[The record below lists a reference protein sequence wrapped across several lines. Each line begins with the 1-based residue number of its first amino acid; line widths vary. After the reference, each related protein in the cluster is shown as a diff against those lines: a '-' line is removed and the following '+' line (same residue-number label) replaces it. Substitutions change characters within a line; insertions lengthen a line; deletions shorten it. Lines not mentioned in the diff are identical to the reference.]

1 MNTEQIVLA
10 KRPEGVPSDKVFK
23 YESVEIDV
31 PKKDEIQVEALY
43 ISVDPYMR
51 GRMDD
56 SDSYIKPFQIDEP
69 LSGHVVGKVIKSEAD
84 GFEKGDIVTG
94 QFPWQK
100 LSNVP
105 AKHAFKV
112 SNTDVPLHLYLS
124 VLGMPG
130 QTAYHGLLK
139 IGQPQEGETVVV
151 SAASGAVGS
160 VVGQIAKLKGAYV
173 VGIAGGSEKTTY
185 LTETLGFDKGVDYK
199 SDDFAEQ
206 FAKAV
211 PNGVDVYY
219 ENVGG
224 SIADEVMKHLNQF
237 ARIPVCGAISGYN
250 DATIEHGPR
259 IQPTLIKSQ
268 ALMKGFIVANYAD
281 DFANASKELAQWV
294 QEDKIKTKTSVMNGF
309 ENIPEAFR
317 NLFTGDN
324 FGKQVVQVSD
334 NI

>member
-10 KRPEGVPSDKVFK
+10 KRPEGLPSDEVFRFETVK
-23 YESVEIDV
+23 INT
-31 PKKDEIQVEALY
+31 PHIDEIQVEALF

-56 SDSYIKPFQIDEP
+56 SESYIKPYQIDAP
-69 LSGHVVGKVIKSEAD
+69 LSGHVVGKVIESKAKD
-84 GFEKGDIVTG
+84 IEKGDIVTG
-94 QFPWQK
+94 HLPWQK
-100 LSNVP
+100 ISNVE
-105 AKHAFKV
+105 AKHVNKI
-112 SNTDVPLHLYLS
+112 SYTDVPLHLYLS

-173 VGIAGGSEKTTY
+173 VGIAGGPEKAKY
-185 LTETLGFDKGVDYK
+185 LTDELNFDVSIDYK
-199 SDDFAEQ
+199 VDDFSEQ
-206 FAKAV
+206 LASAL

-224 SIADEVMKHLNQF
+224 AIGDEVMKHLNQF

-281 DFANASKELAQWV
+281 DFANASKQLAQWV

-309 ENIPEAFR
+309 ENLPKAFR

>member
-10 KRPEGVPSDKVFK
+10 KRPEGIPSDEVFK
-23 YESVEIDV
+23 YETVEIDV

-69 LSGHVVGKVIKSEAD
+69 LSGHVVGKVIESEAD

-105 AKHAFKV
+105 AKHVIKV

-139 IGQPQEGETVVV
+139 IGQPKEGETVVV

-173 VGIAGGSEKTTY
+173 VGIAGGPEKTTY
-185 LTETLGFDKGVDYK
+185 LTETLGFDVSVDYK
-199 SDDFAEQ
+199 SDDFSEQ

-259 IQPTLIKSQ
+259 IQPILIKSQ

-281 DFANASKELAQWV
+281 DFANASKQLAQWV

-309 ENIPEAFR
+309 ENIPKAFR